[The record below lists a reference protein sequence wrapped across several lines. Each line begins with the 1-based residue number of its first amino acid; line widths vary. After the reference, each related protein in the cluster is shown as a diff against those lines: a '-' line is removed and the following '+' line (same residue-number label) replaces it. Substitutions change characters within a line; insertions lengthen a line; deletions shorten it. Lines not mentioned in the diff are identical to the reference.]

1 MKAIMAELYRKNP
14 NIRIVINAITM
25 ETICDLKEV
34 IKTYQDR
41 IKDLDIVQLQ
51 ASKAK
56 KVGDYHL
63 MQAQNPVWICSFTFA
78 EAE

>member
-63 MQAQNPVWICSFTFA
+63 MQAQNPVWICSFAFA